1 MDGKKQALTLKQR
14 VIGVLALQGAVLP
27 HKSHIEAAGGTFMPV
42 KTVEDFA
49 RADAFILP
57 GGESTTMLKL
67 IDTFGLEASLRRAF
81 ADKPVWGIC
90 AGAILM
96 AKKVS
101 NPAQTSF
108 ALIDM
113 DITRNAYGRQ
123 LASTVIAVD
132 GYPVSY
138 IRAPVIERTGPD
150 VRVLAAR
157 DGKPIWVQQGQYI
170 ATAFHPELTADYPS
184 PFHKTF
190 VDGIRPR

>member
-1 MDGKKQALTLKQR
+1 MLDIPI
-14 VIGVLALQGAVLP
+14 IGVLALQGAVMP
-27 HKSHIEAAGGTFMPV
+27 HKPHIEAAGGMFMPV
-42 KTVEDFA
+42 KTPEDFA

-67 IDTFGLEASLRRAF
+67 IDTFGLEASLVKEF
-81 ADKPVWGIC
+81 AHKPVWGIC

-96 AKKVS
+96 AKTVT

-108 ALIDM
+108 GLIDM
-113 DITRNAYGRQ
+113 DITRNGYGRQ

-150 VRVLAAR
+150 VQVLATR
-157 DGKPIWVQQGQYI
+157 EDKPIWVRQGQYI

-190 VDGIRPR
+190 VVLAKAGQK